1 MMVAKD
7 IRTDDIINGLG
18 AGISVIDRDMRIV
31 WINQLQ
37 AEWFGL
43 PETICGKHCYEA
55 YKGARKVCNNC
66 PTVKVFKTGKPH
78 TGVSIVHGKDGQTR
92 SFFLAV
98 SPIRNKDDEV
108 VFAVGLVQDISD
120 RLNRQR
126 QSRVV
131 SGKLKRMLSHF
142 SSVNKRLRSNMR
154 RLQGIA
160 SNMNSFR
167 EKLQKKYH
175 KKINELGQMK
185 IELENIFKVHHAVS
199 STIDSRKVSSLIT
212 RQTCELMRADACIFR
227 LLDAHSKNLVIQA
240 SFGISEKMLKET
252 FVVKL
257 FDSLSGKV
265 AVSKKPLWIQ
275 NISENPRIFCHPDV
289 LKQEGFTSIYYMP
302 VIFRR
307 ETLGVL
313 SIYSRKERKFSNDE
327 IEVLKI
333 FASQVSMALHES
345 RSYENVY
352 MNYFNTIHA
361 LMLAMEARDSYTS
374 GHTERVT
381 TYAMQLAR
389 MLKLSNEELE
399 ILRYAS
405 EVHDVG
411 KIGIPDSILNKPG
424 KLNPSERAIIELH
437 PVKGAQMLEPLDFL
451 KSAIPVVRHHHER
464 YDGTGYPDKLAKDKI
479 PILSRIISCADA
491 YDAMTSERS
500 YRKHKLSTEE
510 ALQEIRNNAGT
521 QFDPH
526 IAGLFV
532 KAMKFQNLSKN

>member
-1 MMVAKD
+1 MVAKD

-18 AGISVIDRDMRIV
+18 AGISVIDRNMRVV

-37 AEWFGL
+37 AEWFGP
-43 PETICGKHCYEA
+43 PESVCGRHCYEA
-55 YKGARKVCNNC
+55 YKSIRKVCKDC

-78 TGVSIVHGKDGQTR
+78 SGVSVVKGKDGQYR
-92 SFFLAV
+92 HFFLAV

-108 VFAVGLVQDISD
+108 IFAVGLVQDISD
-120 RLNRQR
+120 RINRQR
-126 QSRVV
+126 QTRVA

-142 SSVNKRLRSNMR
+142 SRVNKRLHCNMR
-154 RLQGIA
+154 KLKGIA
-160 SNMNSFR
+160 VNMSTFKS
-167 EKLQKKYH
+167 KLQKKYH

-185 IELENIFKVHHAVS
+185 VGLENIFKVNHAVT

-212 RQTCELMRADACIFR
+212 RQTCELMRADGCIFR
-227 LLDAHSKNLVIQA
+227 HLDVHSKNLVIHA
-240 SFGISEKMLKET
+240 SFGISEEMLKET

-257 FDSLSGKV
+257 ADSLSGKV
-265 AVSKKPLWIQ
+265 AVTKKPLMIG
-275 NISENPRIFCHPDV
+275 NVSENPRLFHHPDI
-289 LKQEGFTSIYYMP
+289 LKQEGFSSIYYMP
-302 VIFRR
+302 VVFRN

-333 FASQVSMALHES
+333 FASQVGMAMHES
-345 RSYENVY
+345 RSYENTY

-361 LMLAMEARDSYTS
+361 LMLAMEARDSYTR

-381 TYAMQLAR
+381 KYAMQLAR
-389 MLKLSNEELE
+389 MLKLSRDEVE

-411 KIGIPDSILNKPG
+411 KIGIPDFILNKPG
-424 KLNPSERAIIELH
+424 KLSPSERSIIELH

-451 KSAIPVVRHHHER
+451 RNAIPVVRHHHER
-464 YDGTGYPDKLAKDKI
+464 YDGLGYPDKLSKDKI
-479 PILSRIISCADA
+479 PILSRIIACADA

-500 YRKHKLSTEE
+500 YRKRKLSTEE
-510 ALQEIRNNAGT
+510 ALLEIKNNAGT

-526 IAGLFV
+526 IANLFV